1 MEDDR
6 NTPATKGDLAE
17 VRLEMKG
24 DLAEVRAEMKGG
36 LAEVKGDLAE
46 VRSELKRDLVDFKV
60 EVNMRFEAFEHRMG
74 QFLSDMEARII
85 TSNYRLAESM
95 NQRIK
100 QGEGNQAAFN
110 ARLATLE
117 ERLLEVEKRL
127 NMPPAA

>member
-6 NTPATKGDLAE
+6 TAPATKGGLTQL
-17 VRLEMKG
+17 RSEMKG
-24 DLAEVRAEMKGG
+24 DLE
-36 LAEVKGDLAE
+36 
-46 VRSELKRDLVDFKV
+46 DFKV
-60 EVNMRFEAFEHRMG
+60 EVNTRFEAFEHRMEH
-74 QFLSDMEARII
+74 FLSDMEGRII

-95 NQRIK
+95 LQRIK

-117 ERLLEVEKRL
+117 ERLLEVERRL

>member
-1 MEDDR
+1 
-6 NTPATKGDLAE
+6 
-17 VRLEMKG
+17 MKG

-36 LAEVKGDLAE
+36 LAEVKGGLAEMKGDLAE
-46 VRSELKRDLVDFKV
+46 VRSELKRDLEDFKV

>member
-1 MEDDR
+1 MQNDR
-6 NTPATKGDLAE
+6 NAPSTKGDLE
-17 VRLEMKG
+17 
-24 DLAEVRAEMKGG
+24 
-36 LAEVKGDLAE
+36 
-46 VRSELKRDLVDFKV
+46 DFQV
-60 EVNMRFEAFEHRMG
+60 EVNSRFEAFEHRME
-74 QFLSDMEARII
+74 QFLLDMEGRII

-95 NQRIK
+95 QQRIK

>member
-1 MEDDR
+1 
-6 NTPATKGDLAE
+6 
-17 VRLEMKG
+17 
-24 DLAEVRAEMKGG
+24 
-36 LAEVKGDLAE
+36 
-46 VRSELKRDLVDFKV
+46 
-60 EVNMRFEAFEHRMG
+60 
-74 QFLSDMEARII
+74 
-85 TSNYRLAESM
+85 M

>member
-24 DLAEVRAEMKGG
+24 DLAEVRSEM
-36 LAEVKGDLAE
+36 
-46 VRSELKRDLVDFKV
+46 KRDLEDFKV
-60 EVNMRFEAFEHRMG
+60 EVNLRFEAFEHRMEH
-74 QFLSDMEARII
+74 FLSDMEARII

-95 NQRIK
+95 QQRIK